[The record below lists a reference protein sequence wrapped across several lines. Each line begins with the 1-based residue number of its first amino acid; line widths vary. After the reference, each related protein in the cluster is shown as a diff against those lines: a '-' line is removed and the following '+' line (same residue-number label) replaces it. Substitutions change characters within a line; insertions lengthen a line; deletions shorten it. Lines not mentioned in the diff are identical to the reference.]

1 MAGRLKNIYKTAP
14 APIQGSAAD
23 IIKLAMI
30 ECDKYIKENSLDSK
44 CILQIHDELI
54 FEVNENIVSAFTDTM
69 KNIMERVVSLS
80 VPLLVN
86 AETGDNWG
94 QL

>member
-1 MAGRLKNIYKTAP
+1 
-14 APIQGSAAD
+14 
-23 IIKLAMI
+23 MI
-30 ECDKYIKENSLDSK
+30 ECDKYIKENSIDAK

-54 FEVNENIVSAFTDTM
+54 FEVNESIVSEFTDIM
-69 KNIMERVVSLS
+69 KNIMERAVSLS

>member
-1 MAGRLKNIYKTAP
+1 MAVN

-30 ECDKYIKENSLDSK
+30 KCDKYIKENGIDAK

-54 FEVNENIVSAFTDTM
+54 FEVNENIVSEFTDIM
-69 KNIMERVVSLS
+69 KNIMERAVSLS